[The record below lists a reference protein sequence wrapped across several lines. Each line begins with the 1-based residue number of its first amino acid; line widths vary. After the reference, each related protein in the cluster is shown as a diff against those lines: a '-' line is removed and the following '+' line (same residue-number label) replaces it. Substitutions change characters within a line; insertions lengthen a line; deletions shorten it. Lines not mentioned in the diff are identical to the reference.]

1 MNNNLFPSPN
11 YLTMMNSSVARVKL
25 NCRCN
30 DNNNIVDKFDVLNGP
45 YFISHRT
52 TNCEFRNATLIHLSL
67 AQTIVINC
75 SQLNI

>member
-25 NCRCN
+25 NCRYN
-30 DNNNIVDKFDVLNGP
+30 DNDNIVDKFDVLNGP
-45 YFISHRT
+45 YFIPYRT
-52 TNCEFRNATLIHLSL
+52 IHCEFRNATLIYLSL
-67 AQTIVINC
+67 AQTIAINC